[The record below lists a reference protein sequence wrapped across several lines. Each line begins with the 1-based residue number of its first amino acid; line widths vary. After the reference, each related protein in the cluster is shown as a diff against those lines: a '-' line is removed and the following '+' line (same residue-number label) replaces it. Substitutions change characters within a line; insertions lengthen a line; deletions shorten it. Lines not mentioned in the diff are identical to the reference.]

1 MGSTTYRLPTLSVQ
15 CNACLRSPSSCLQRN
30 VVTCTLSL
38 CTNTYHGMNMAAPLT
53 KMQQI
58 LAPHLL
64 TNYFYFS
71 LRVFS
76 SISPLLLVDN
86 SLYRVSSTKTPLDN
100 PKAPKPQI
108 STEKTTQ
115 KPSTLL
121 NLQDTHPQKHTKN
134 NPPPSLL
141 VSCHTPPLK
150 KRKENT
156 LYPLFLPKTSI
167 PLYQLSNTPQK
178 KQNKKKKKRGKSL
191 GAPPPPLLAPPS
203 LPLFSAPVSPP
214 SAALPP
220 LPWACVSLAP
230 GQSKKAS

>member
-1 MGSTTYRLPTLSVQ
+1 MQ
-15 CNACLRSPSSCLQRN
+15 CMSQVSFVLLARN

-134 NPPPSLL
+134 NPSPSLL

-150 KRKENT
+150 KRKEHT
-156 LYPLFLPKTSI
+156 SYPLFLLKTSI

-178 KQNKKKKKRGKSL
+178 KTE
-191 GAPPPPLLAPPS
+191 
-203 LPLFSAPVSPP
+203 
-214 SAALPP
+214 
-220 LPWACVSLAP
+220 
-230 GQSKKAS
+230 